1 MEPQILSTQ
10 VLWPDPIHPDCGG
23 FLHSVLP
30 HELQLH
36 QDSQEPEISLVTDHN
51 LLEIIQSAASW

>member
-10 VLWPDPIHPDCGG
+10 VLWPHPLHPDCSG

-36 QDSQEPEISLVTDHN
+36 QDSQEPEISLVT
-51 LLEIIQSAASW
+51 